1 MSSTYQN
8 APLAQLLRSRRS
20 VRGFKPDP
28 IPQATLEAIFS
39 EAQFSPSN
47 CNTQPWQTYVASG
60 DVCQQLR
67 QGLVEQITSGTPP
80 KAEFNYFSKF
90 EGEHRTRQ
98 VECAEALYGAMG
110 IAREDKQG
118 RMAALV
124 RNYQFFDAPH
134 VAFICMNKEYDIVN
148 GLDIGVYLQTLL
160 LVMEAHGVA
169 SCAQGALA
177 YFPSLVKQTLAIP
190 EQEGILVGISFG
202 YEDTAI
208 AANNAR
214 TTRAPLQQNVKFVN
228 N

>member
-1 MSSTYQN
+1 MTRPYSEAT
-8 APLAQLLRSRRS
+8 LEQLLRSRRS
-20 VRGFKPDP
+20 VRGFTNQAIDS
-28 IPQATLEAIFS
+28 ATLEQIFT
-39 EAQFSPSN
+39 EAQLSPSN

-60 DVCQQLR
+60 NSCNQLR
-67 QGLVEQITSGTPP
+67 QGLVEQIMAGTPP
-80 KAEFNYFSKF
+80 KAEFDYFSKF
-90 EGEHRTRQ
+90 SGEHRTRQ

-110 IAREDKQG
+110 IPREDKRG
-118 RMAALV
+118 RMGALV

-148 GLDIGVYLQTLL
+148 SLDIGVYLQTLM

-177 YFPSLVKQTLAIP
+177 YFPPLVKEVMGIP

-202 YEDTAI
+202 YEDPDV

-214 TTRAPLQQNVKFVN
+214 TSRAPLAQCVQFKN
-228 N
+228 